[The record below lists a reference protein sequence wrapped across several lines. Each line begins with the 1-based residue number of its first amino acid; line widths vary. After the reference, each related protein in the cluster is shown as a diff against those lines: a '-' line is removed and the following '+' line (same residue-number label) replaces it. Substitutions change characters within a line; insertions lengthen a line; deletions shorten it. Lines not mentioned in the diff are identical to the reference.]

1 MPRKKKSN
9 KALPITLIVIAGIIL
24 FVVAILLVFRVTQV
38 MFSHK
43 VNSITF
49 TSDSGPVSPEFQQ
62 SQILALTS
70 GSCQLTVT
78 KFSPESTS
86 STPCNMTS
94 DKYQKI
100 VDSMNTYDVIDK
112 VQAAEDSTT
121 QQSLGGKR
129 QSISIQL
136 QDGTAM
142 TAEMTPQ
149 LKDSLQPFL
158 DDVTLYVPQMSQL
171 QF

>member
-1 MPRKKKSN
+1 
-9 KALPITLIVIAGIIL
+9 
-24 FVVAILLVFRVTQV
+24 
-38 MFSHK
+38 
-43 VNSITF
+43 
-49 TSDSGPVSPEFQQ
+49 
-62 SQILALTS
+62 
-70 GSCQLTVT
+70 
-78 KFSPESTS
+78 
-86 STPCNMTS
+86 
-94 DKYQKI
+94 
-100 VDSMNTYDVIDK
+100 MNTYDVIDK